1 LSFLFIGIGMAVQT
15 HRSTIRE
22 MYTFISERLY
32 FNRPDMSVQGESAN
46 AALLLSLLTALIG
59 GKALIIGEPGLG
71 KTTAAEYICSLLYC
85 LPLGVLWSGG
95 VSGHPEQTEEKIVGR
110 PNLGKLNQGEEVV
123 VWSTFARLPVKIVDE
138 INRLPETKQSLILD
152 GLERGKWEYL
162 NQALINDEF
171 CLFATANYQDQ
182 GTNTLVPPLL
192 DRFDIVV
199 ESKHP
204 GANIA
209 SVIGQSAARDT
220 LLRHAES
227 ENALLEA
234 LHATRTAPTLD
245 DLAPLQQHFARVV
258 HERCGVV
265 MLSRSERQTVRQE
278 IASLEMTLE
287 ANALLRMALAE
298 LSFCCKYGQKRSN
311 DVCDEGCH
319 YTGYLCYEV
328 RNCASNRLP
337 ASVCRYA
344 QALAW
349 WCGSARV
356 EVEHVRTILP
366 YALAHRAQWRESYL
380 LARDRERRQEPL
392 LIHAARHATASVL
405 QRFHEQRHDILAS
418 LGTAARVLDGEDL
431 QLPQGDHPLYSEI
444 RRDLGLELA

>member
-1 LSFLFIGIGMAVQT
+1 MAVPE
-15 HRSTIRE
+15 HRGKIRD

-32 FNRPDMSVQGESAN
+32 FNRPDLSVQGESAN
-46 AALLLSLLTALIG
+46 ATLLLSLLTALIG

-85 LPLGVLWSGG
+85 LPLGVIWSGE

-162 NQALINDEF
+162 SQGLINDEF

-209 SVIGQSAARDT
+209 CADWAVRGPRKPPAA
-220 LLRHAES
+220 S
-227 ENALLEA
+227 
-234 LHATRTAPTLD
+234 
-245 DLAPLQQHFARVV
+245 
-258 HERCGVV
+258 
-265 MLSRSERQTVRQE
+265 
-278 IASLEMTLE
+278 
-287 ANALLRMALAE
+287 
-298 LSFCCKYGQKRSN
+298 
-311 DVCDEGCH
+311 
-319 YTGYLCYEV
+319 
-328 RNCASNRLP
+328 
-337 ASVCRYA
+337 
-344 QALAW
+344 
-349 WCGSARV
+349 
-356 EVEHVRTILP
+356 
-366 YALAHRAQWRESYL
+366 
-380 LARDRERRQEPL
+380 
-392 LIHAARHATASVL
+392 
-405 QRFHEQRHDILAS
+405 
-418 LGTAARVLDGEDL
+418 GE
-431 QLPQGDHPLYSEI
+431 
-444 RRDLGLELA
+444 

>member
-1 LSFLFIGIGMAVQT
+1 MATQGQ
-15 HRSTIRE
+15 RGKLRD

-32 FNRPDMSVQGESAN
+32 FNRPDLSVQGESAN
-46 AALLLSLLTALIG
+46 AALLLSLLTALTG

-85 LPLGVLWSGG
+85 LPLGVIWSGE

-162 NQALINDEF
+162 NQGLINDEF

-192 DRFDIVV
+192 DRFDVVV

-209 SVIGQSAARDT
+209 CLIGQSAARDT
-220 LLRHAES
+220 LLRHPES
-227 ENALLEA
+227 EAAFLEA
-234 LHATRTAPTLD
+234 LQSARQGQTAPD
-245 DLAPLQQHFARVV
+245 VEPLHRRFATVV
-258 HERCGVV
+258 QERCGLVL
-265 MLSRSERQTVRQE
+265 LSRAERLAVRQE
-278 IASLEMTLE
+278 IAALTMTLE
-287 ANALLRMALAE
+287 ASALLRMVLAE
-298 LSFCCKYGQKRSN
+298 LSFCCKYGQKRSSE
-311 DVCDEGCH
+311 VCDEGCH

-337 ASVCRYA
+337 ASIYHYA

-349 WCGSARV
+349 WCGSPQV
-356 EVEHVRTILP
+356 EVEHIRTVLP
-366 YALAHRAQWRESYL
+366 YALAHRTQWRESYL
-380 LARDRERRQEPL
+380 LARERERRQEPL
-392 LIHAARHATASVL
+392 LLHAARHATASVL
-405 QRFHEQRHDILAS
+405 HRFHEQRHDILAD

-431 QLPQGDHPLYSEI
+431 PPPQGDHPLYSEI
-444 RRDLGLELA
+444 RRDLGLE

>member
-1 LSFLFIGIGMAVQT
+1 MGIFMTVQE
-15 HRSTIRE
+15 HRSKIRD

-32 FNRPDMSVQGESAN
+32 FNRPDLSVQGESAN
-46 AALLLSLLTALIG
+46 ATLLLSLLTALIG

-85 LPLGVLWSGG
+85 LPLGVIWSGE

-162 NQALINDEF
+162 SQGLINDEF

-209 SVIGQSAARDT
+209 SVIGQSAAREN
-220 LLRHAES
+220 LLRHPDS
-227 ENALLEA
+227 EGAFLEA
-234 LHATRTAPTLD
+234 LQRTRNGRKAVDVEAL
-245 DLAPLQQHFARVV
+245 HRRFAKAVR
-258 HERCGVV
+258 ERCGVV
-265 MLSRSERQTVRQE
+265 MLSRAERQAVRQE
-278 IASLEMTLE
+278 IAELPMTLE
-287 ANALLRMALAE
+287 ANALLRMVLAE
-298 LSFCCKYGQKRSN
+298 LSFCCKYGQKRSSE
-311 DVCDEGCH
+311 VCDEGCH
-319 YTGYLCYEV
+319 YTNYLCYEV

-337 ASVCRYA
+337 GSAYRYA

-349 WCGSARV
+349 WCGSPHV
-356 EVEHVRTILP
+356 DVEHIRTILP
-366 YALAHRAQWRESYL
+366 YALAHRTQWRESYL
-380 LARDRERRQEPL
+380 LAREHERRQEPL
-392 LIHAARHATASVL
+392 LLHAARHATAAVFH
-405 QRFHEQRHDILAS
+405 RFHEQRHDILAS
-418 LGTAARVLDGEDL
+418 LGTAARLLDGDDL
-431 QLPQGDHPLYSEI
+431 PPPQGDHPLYSEI
-444 RRDLGLELA
+444 RRDLGLEPA